1 MTNTDKRKIEVD
13 VILNFRN
20 NEISPIHKT
29 VSLPISDYDNR
40 NKFLLSIV
48 KKFGL
53 STDEIIDLTFISC
66 CIYDCPKDK
75 RQSIDKWY
83 GGINSG
89 KFWDSEGHFDEIY
102 RVNNISPNLIDGY
115 RLRLDEEYERV
126 KTIEQLHLQIEEKQ
140 NRLNELRVVV

>member
-1 MTNTDKRKIEVD
+1 M
-13 VILNFRN
+13 
-20 NEISPIHKT
+20 
-29 VSLPISDYDNR
+29 
-40 NKFLLSIV
+40 SIV

-66 CIYDCPKDK
+66 CIIRCPKDK

-102 RVNNISPNLIDGY
+102 SDYNISPNFIDGY
-115 RLRLDEEYERV
+115 RHRLDEEFERM
-126 KTIEQLHLQIEEKQ
+126 KTVEQLNLEIEEKQ
-140 NRLNELRVVV
+140 NRLNELSGVV